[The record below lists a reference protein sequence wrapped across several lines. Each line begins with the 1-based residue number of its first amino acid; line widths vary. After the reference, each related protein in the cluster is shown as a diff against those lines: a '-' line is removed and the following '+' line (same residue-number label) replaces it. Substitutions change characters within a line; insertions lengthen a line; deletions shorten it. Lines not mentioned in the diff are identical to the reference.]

1 MESDKDAGSDGEDD
15 DDEVCFIVEVTD
27 ELVKPVC
34 ILLGLDESI
43 VHS

>member
-27 ELVKPVC
+27 ELVC
-34 ILLGLDESI
+34 ILLELDESI